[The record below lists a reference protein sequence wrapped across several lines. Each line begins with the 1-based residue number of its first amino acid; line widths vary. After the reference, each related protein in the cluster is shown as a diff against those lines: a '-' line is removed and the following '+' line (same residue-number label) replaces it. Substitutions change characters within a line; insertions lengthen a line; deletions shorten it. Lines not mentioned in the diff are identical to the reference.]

1 VECNIIY
8 TCKYIVTAYKTY
20 VYIHAVRLTT
30 CTRYSVL
37 VLLLVL
43 CYAKSCA
50 QCGCQDDYQI
60 LSIFG
65 MCTLPRMFGH
75 IIGAGICDA
84 AFDLQID
91 RIVLDRPRYVVCV
104 LTLQCSTDAYR
115 LDLHPSTSTLGCNS
129 PIGTSQVVSLGCIC
143 NVRAL

>member
-37 VLLLVL
+37 VLLV
-43 CYAKSCA
+43 CYAKLCT
-50 QCGCQDDYQI
+50 QRGCQDDCQI
-60 LSIFG
+60 LSVFG

-75 IIGAGICDA
+75 IISVGICDA

-91 RIVLDRPRYVVCV
+91 RIVLDHPRYVVCV
-104 LTLQCSTDAYR
+104 LTLQCSTNAYR
-115 LDLHPSTSTLGCNS
+115 LNLHPSTSTLGCNS

-143 NVRAL
+143 NVCVL

>member
-1 VECNIIY
+1 MECNIIY

-37 VLLLVL
+37 VL

-50 QCGCQDDYQI
+50 RRSCQDDYQI

-65 MCTLPRMFGH
+65 MCTLPRSMFGH

-84 AFDLQID
+84 TFDLQID
-91 RIVLDRPRYVVCV
+91 CIALDHPRYVVCV
-104 LTLQCSTDAYR
+104 LTLQCSTNTYR

-143 NVRAL
+143 NVCAL